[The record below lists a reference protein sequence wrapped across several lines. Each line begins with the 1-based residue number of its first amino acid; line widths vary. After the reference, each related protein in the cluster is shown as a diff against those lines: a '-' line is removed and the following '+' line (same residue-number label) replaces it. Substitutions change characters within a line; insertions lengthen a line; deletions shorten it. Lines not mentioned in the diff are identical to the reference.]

1 MKRLI
6 PLLALATLAACSP
19 ATESEPA
26 DAAAEAAA
34 PAATAAPTELGGVDL
49 TQPIMAMGAEPFWSV
64 EIVDG
69 VATWKDIGS
78 YTPDE
83 NGAVSPPQTGPAVA
97 TAAGDGVAYAINL
110 ADGTALT
117 LTLTAGPC
125 PDLGEQT
132 RALNATLAWSGS
144 TQTGCAD
151 LKSAYPAEAAAG

>member
-6 PLLALATLAACSP
+6 PLLALVTLAACSP

-34 PAATAAPTELGGVDL
+34 PAAAAAPTQLGGVDL
-49 TQPIMAMGAEPFWSV
+49 TQPIMAQGAEPFWSV
-64 EIVDG
+64 DIVDG
-69 VATWKDIGS
+69 VATWRDIGS

-83 NGAVSPPQTGPAVA
+83 SGEVAPARTGPAVPTA
-97 TAAGDGVAYAINL
+97 TADGVAYAITL

-144 TQTGCAD
+144 TMTGCAD
-151 LKSAYPAEAAAG
+151 LQSAYDIQEAAG

>member
-19 ATESEPA
+19 ASESEPA
-26 DAAAEAAA
+26 DAAAGSAA
-34 PAATAAPTELGGVDL
+34 PAAAPTELGGVDL
-49 TQPIMAMGAEPFWSV
+49 TQPIMAQGAEPFWSV

-69 VATWKDIGS
+69 VATWRDIGS

-83 NGAVSPPQTGPAVA
+83 SGEVAPAKTGPAVPTA
-97 TAAGDGVAYAINL
+97 TADGVAYAINL

-144 TQTGCAD
+144 TMTGCAD
-151 LKSAYPAEAAAG
+151 LQSAYDAPEAAG

>member
-1 MKRLI
+1 MNRLI
-6 PLLALATLAACSP
+6 PLLALASLAACSP
-19 ATESEPA
+19 GPEAEPA
-26 DAAAEAAA
+26 DAPAEAATA
-34 PAATAAPTELGGVDL
+34 AAPTELGGVDL

-64 EIVDG
+64 DIVDG
-69 VATWKDIGS
+69 VATFRDIGS

-83 NGAVSPPQTGPAVA
+83 GGDVAPAKTGPAVPTA
-97 TAAGDGVAYAINL
+97 TADGVAYAITL

-144 TQTGCAD
+144 TMTGCAD
-151 LKSAYPAEAAAG
+151 RQSAYDAPEAAG